1 MQRKEVCIIN
11 QLINFIKEYK
21 DLILSLLSFICLIF
35 SIIFYEIKNKKLN
48 SSNIFND
55 LLQVLPNFIKTSEKI
70 SSSSDDK
77 LSFCLNLAVNFLSS
91 KTGLS
96 SNAILE
102 KYGDFIINSIEEILS
117 TPQKKEVITK

>member
-1 MQRKEVCIIN
+1 M
-11 QLINFIKEYK
+11 
-21 DLILSLLSFICLIF
+21 ILSLLSFICLIF
-35 SIIFYEIKNKKLN
+35 SIIFYEIKNKKLDT
-48 SSNIFND
+48 SSIFND

-96 SNAILE
+96 SSAILE

-117 TPQKKEVITK
+117 TPQKKEVIKK